1 MNTLTILSI
10 VVGVAGLVVGVIQI
24 VLTIIQSQKSKE
36 KSPKS

>member
-24 VLTIIQSQKSKE
+24 VLTIIQCRKGKE